1 MKYSFKLLDISNFI
15 KGSLS
20 ELSKKLSDEHKIVT
34 KSHFPNNFELLKQK
48 THFPYEWLTEEN
60 IYNKKLP
67 PIEDFY
73 SSLKLHNIS
82 KEEYDKTLRIYKE
95 LKCKM

>member
-1 MKYSFKLLDISNFI
+1 MKYSFKLLNISNFI

-34 KSHFPNNFELLKQK
+34 KRHFPNNFELLKEK
-48 THFPYEWLTEEN
+48 VSFPYEWLTREN
-60 IYNKKLP
+60 IFDKKLP

-73 SSLKLHNIS
+73 SSLKLQHIS
-82 KEEYDKTLRIYKE
+82 KEEYDETLRIYKE
-95 LKCKM
+95 LNVKM

>member
-20 ELSKKLSDEHKIVT
+20 ELSEKLSDEHKIIT
-34 KSHFPNNFELLKQK
+34 KRHFPNNFQLLKQK
-48 THFPYEWLTEEN
+48 THLCYEWLTEEI

-73 SSLKLHNIS
+73 SSLKLKNINQ
-82 KEEYDKTLRIYKE
+82 EEYDQTLRIY
-95 LKCKM
+95 